1 VDKHQK
7 KTEGYETVT
16 RSRWQPA
23 VKPVMVDTPF
33 NLRTSAPFNSSLP
46 PSASSIDAAIV
57 DPKTLLKRGHALSF
71 ALLFLFTIVLYARP
85 SEFYPSALTN
95 SLALIIGVVTLAT
108 FMITQI
114 SLEGTLTA
122 RPAEVNLALLF
133 LLAGALSIPLAINPF
148 TAWHEFSGVFIRC
161 LVIFIVIVN
170 VVRTEAR
177 FKGLLLVALV
187 TAIWLSLGAI
197 DDYRLGL
204 TTVEGYRVR
213 GRGGAIFGNPN
224 DMALYLVSMVPLTLA
239 LGFNARS
246 LIRKSIYFASAILIV
261 AAIILTYSRAGFL
274 GLIVALTFFAWRA
287 TPRRRGQVLLAGC
300 FIAAILLIIFP
311 SYAVRL
317 ASIFFPS
324 LDPVGSS
331 DARRG
336 ELFRSIYVALR
347 HPLLG
352 VGMGNYAPEMSYIGK
367 VTHNSYTQVAAEM
380 GIAALVLYTSFIV
393 SPLRKLGQIA
403 RETFAARADSHFHYL
418 AIGLQAALLAYMV
431 SSFFASVAYYWN
443 VYYLVGYAVCFRR
456 IYESETGKVVVV
468 EKRRAKEESPAPLSS
483 VIQSGAATT

>member
-1 VDKHQK
+1 MPTIESSSNQSEQINEFELSNQK
-7 KTEGYETVT
+7 T
-16 RSRWQPA
+16 
-23 VKPVMVDTPF
+23 F
-33 NLRTSAPFNSSLP
+33 
-46 PSASSIDAAIV
+46 
-57 DPKTLLKRGHALSF
+57 LKRGHALSY

-95 SLALIIGVVTLAT
+95 SLALIIGVMTLAA
-108 FMITQI
+108 FIATQI
-114 SLEGTLTA
+114 SLEGTLTT
-122 RPAEVNLALLF
+122 RPAEINLALLF
-133 LLAGALSIPLAINPF
+133 LLTGALSIPLAINPF
-148 TAWHEFSGVFIRC
+148 TAWNNFSGVFIRC

-213 GRGGAIFGNPN
+213 GRGDAIFGNPN
-224 DMALYLVSMVPLTLA
+224 DMALYLVSIVPITLA
-239 LGFNARS
+239 LGLSART
-246 LIRKSIYFASAILIV
+246 LIRKAIYFASAILIV
-261 AAIILTYSRAGFL
+261 AAIMLTYSRAGFL
-274 GLIVALTFFAWRA
+274 GLIVALAFFAWRA
-287 TPRRRGQVLLAGC
+287 APRRKVQILLASC
-300 FIAAILLIIFP
+300 FMAAILLMIFP

-336 ELFRSIYVALR
+336 ELFRSLYIAIR
-347 HPLLG
+347 HPLFG
-352 VGMGNYAPEMSYIGK
+352 IGMGNYASEISYIGK

-380 GIAALVLYTSFIV
+380 GVAALVFYTSFIV
-393 SPLRKLGQIA
+393 APLKKLGQIA

-431 SSFFASVAYYWN
+431 SSFFASVAYQWY
-443 VYYLVGYAVCFRR
+443 VYYLVGYAVCLRR
-456 IYESETGKVVVV
+456 IYESETGKVVIV
-468 EKRRAKEESPAPLSS
+468 EKHRAKEASPASISS